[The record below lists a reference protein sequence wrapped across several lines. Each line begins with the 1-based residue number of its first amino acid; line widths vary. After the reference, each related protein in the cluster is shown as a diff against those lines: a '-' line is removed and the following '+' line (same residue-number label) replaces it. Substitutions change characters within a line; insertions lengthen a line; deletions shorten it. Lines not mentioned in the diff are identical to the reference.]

1 MSEHQGTLC
10 CPPESRQSSARLS
23 KSTRNPSPRGRLQ
36 ETRAAAVLASPS
48 RDLTACLKQRE
59 RLWAR
64 PIWPAITVARPGL
77 ESGLFEAWISRSD
90 TAAASV
96 MDLTRSSGDSENGLA
111 LWAGGLD
118 DALDLSHGCDESMGS
133 NLTVGSSMNPVSKVK
148 EDKTST

>member
-64 PIWPAITVARPGL
+64 PIWPVITVARAGL
-77 ESGLFEAWISRSD
+77 ESGLFEAWISQSD
-90 TAAASV
+90 TVAASV
-96 MDLTRSSGDSENGLA
+96 MDSTPFSGELESVLGLSA
-111 LWAGGLD
+111 RGLD
-118 DALDLSHGCDESMGS
+118 DALELSHEYEESMP
-133 NLTVGSSMNPVSKVK
+133 LTTVADIGIQAAAR
-148 EDKTST
+148 

>member
-48 RDLTACLKQRE
+48 RDRTACLKQRE

-64 PIWPAITVARPGL
+64 PIWPAITVARAGL
-77 ESGLFEAWISRSD
+77 ELGPFEAWISPSD

-96 MDLTRSSGDSENGLA
+96 MDSTPFSGELENVLGLSA
-111 LWAGGLD
+111 RGLD
-118 DALDLSHGCDESMGS
+118 DAPELSHGYDESMASITIAG
-133 NLTVGSSMNPVSKVK
+133 VGIQSAAR
-148 EDKTST
+148 